1 MLQNNGMKNKYR
13 DIIPLEFIIAI
24 IESMNRKIIFNNDK
38 FIEGDNYL
46 MKLRQEYKQPENPFW
61 LLLYLRD
68 QIYLPLSFIFNEY
81 YIIYISLS
89 KENIS
94 KFIPNISNTNSDL
107 RSNLMSNNDLSMH
120 TFNTNNF
127 GIFNNSNFEEY
138 GMVFDGNLSG
148 DISRQ
153 RSKDAK
159 FYILFL
165 LLGIEKLW
173 INRLFDIL
181 NNRIDTNV
189 GEQRHS
195 QDELDLKQFY
205 LEFKKNG
212 NQKLKNLIKEFY
224 EELKNCRLI
233 YSENKCIELK
243 NYGNQI
249 EENLKEVEDKVS
261 IFYSNKIKK
270 DINKNNMD
278 ISKNNINNN
287 NINIIKSNDNK
298 EKLLQVNF
306 VGEDKKNY
314 FGNHIPFSN
323 NYNSEF
329 INLMPYK

>member
-1 MLQNNGMKNKYR
+1 MN
-13 DIIPLEFIIAI
+13 IILY
-24 IESMNRKIIFNNDK
+24 IFL
-38 FIEGDNYL
+38 F
-46 MKLRQEYKQPENPFW
+46 QT
-61 LLLYLRD
+61 
-68 QIYLPLSFIFNEY
+68 
-81 YIIYISLS
+81 
-89 KENIS
+89 
-94 KFIPNISNTNSDL
+94 NISNSNSEL
-107 RSNLMSNNDLSMH
+107 RSNLMSNNDISMH

-127 GIFNNSNFEEY
+127 SIFNNSNFEEY
-138 GMVFDGNLSG
+138 GMVFDGNLNG
-148 DISRQ
+148 DMSKQ

-181 NNRIDTNV
+181 DSRIDSNI
-189 GEQRHS
+189 GESRRS

-224 EELKNCRLI
+224 DELKNCRLI

-243 NYGNQI
+243 NYGNKI
-249 EENLKEVEDKVS
+249 EENLKDVEDKVS

-270 DINKNNMD
+270 DNINKNNMD
-278 ISKNNINNN
+278 TSKSNINNN
-287 NINIIKSNDNK
+287 NINIIKINDNK

-329 INLMPYK
+329 KNLMPYK